1 MSILSHSTS
10 PVLLGTVS
18 PPDHYK
24 LPCWKKTCCRKHPA
38 TALVPFISVS
48 IPVCTSE
55 SFPALLSMELM
66 ASRMR
71 RPYPIEF
78 SSCRGSR
85 KRKQALPNHYRVQVP
100 GAIVLLGSGSHPIL
114 PTILARASPLLPLSD
129 AHPQGSSLC
138 YDGWSS

>member
-1 MSILSHSTS
+1 MSILLHSTS

-55 SFPALLSMELM
+55 SFPALLRMELM

-71 RPYPIEF
+71 RPYPIPF
-78 SSCRGSR
+78 SFCRRSR
-85 KRKQALPNHYRVQVP
+85 KRKQALPNHYGVQVP
-100 GAIVLLGSGSHPIL
+100 GAIVLLESGSHPIL

-129 AHPQGSSLC
+129 AHPQGYSLC